1 MPGPV
6 AEQAYQAV
14 RMWGGTG
21 HFNWA
26 PWEQEADYAVPLD
39 LMRVDPAPQA
49 P

>member
-21 HFNWA
+21 HFNWR
-26 PWEQEADYAVPLD
+26 PGEADYAVPLD